1 MDASNDPFF
10 PELSPSIFFFL
21 KTPFRAFVTFLL
33 PCTPTAPYRTSVSRN
48 GTISRPFPLLSPRQ
62 RVRSGKRREGGGG
75 KGKKSG
81 EKMGA
86 RIERLLPL
94 GAIVVVV
101 VVAVTGG
108 DAFSTTE
115 SLPYRSLLFSDRE
128 SVTGRNYLPTCSSLF
143 ILASLL
149 LLLEA
154 KRNLA
159 PSRRKGA
166 NPSLSPLQLPFR
178 LIPAGQLILSLIN
191 LGTEGDYRNRMRF
204 REEIEHAP
212 LLLHPRFVVRKISN
226 EREGERETEL
236 PCRVVTR

>member
-1 MDASNDPFF
+1 MERFRVPF
-10 PELSPSIFFFL
+10 LSS
-21 KTPFRAFVTFLL
+21 LL
-33 PCTPTAPYRTSVSRN
+33 D
-48 GTISRPFPLLSPRQ
+48 
-62 RVRSGKRREGGGG
+62 SGLGQGKGEREGEE
-75 KGKKSG
+75 GKKSG

-94 GAIVVVV
+94 GAIVVV

-166 NPSLSPLQLPFR
+166 NPPPF
-178 LIPAGQLILSLIN
+178 SF
-191 LGTEGDYRNRMRF
+191 RF
-204 REEIEHAP
+204 D
-212 LLLHPRFVVRKISN
+212 
-226 EREGERETEL
+226 
-236 PCRVVTR
+236 

>member
-1 MDASNDPFF
+1 MRCNDNQVDEEKFRGVDASNDPFF

-166 NPSLSPLQLPFR
+166 NPSPSSFR
-178 LIPAGQLILSLIN
+178 F
-191 LGTEGDYRNRMRF
+191 D
-204 REEIEHAP
+204 
-212 LLLHPRFVVRKISN
+212 
-226 EREGERETEL
+226 
-236 PCRVVTR
+236 

>member
-1 MDASNDPFF
+1 MHAHRTVSDIGIEKWNDFAS
-10 PELSPSIFFFL
+10 LS
-21 KTPFRAFVTFLL
+21 LL
-33 PCTPTAPYRTSVSRN
+33 D
-48 GTISRPFPLLSPRQ
+48 
-62 RVRSGKRREGGGG
+62 SGLGQGKGEGGGG

-166 NPSLSPLQLPFR
+166 NPSLSLPF
-178 LIPAGQLILSLIN
+178 SF
-191 LGTEGDYRNRMRF
+191 RF
-204 REEIEHAP
+204 D
-212 LLLHPRFVVRKISN
+212 
-226 EREGERETEL
+226 
-236 PCRVVTR
+236 

>member
-1 MDASNDPFF
+1 M
-10 PELSPSIFFFL
+10 ER
-21 KTPFRAFVTFLL
+21 FRV
-33 PCTPTAPYRTSVSRN
+33 
-48 GTISRPFPLLSPRQ
+48 PFPSSLLD
-62 RVRSGKRREGGGG
+62 SGLGQGKGEGGGG

-166 NPSLSPLQLPFR
+166 NPSPSPLQLPFR

-212 LLLHPRFVVRKISN
+212 LLLLHPRFVVRKISN

>member
-1 MDASNDPFF
+1 M
-10 PELSPSIFFFL
+10 ER
-21 KTPFRAFVTFLL
+21 FRV
-33 PCTPTAPYRTSVSRN
+33 
-48 GTISRPFPLLSPRQ
+48 PFPSSLLD
-62 RVRSGKRREGGGG
+62 SGLGQGKGEGGGG

-94 GAIVVVV
+94 GAIVVV

-166 NPSLSPLQLPFR
+166 NPSPSPLQLPFR

-212 LLLHPRFVVRKISN
+212 LLLLLHPRFVVRKISN